1 MISISEDPNYNPRNL
16 RKPSASAWSIYR
28 RLLGYALRYKGR
40 LAVSIL
46 FALLVAGSFTSM
58 IVGLAAVVD
67 ISLSQPEP
75 LEAAGGGGETLE
87 QVEARALNELTEK
100 YAPRVVKAL
109 KPVRFL
115 HGMDDAEARGWVRD
129 FLGAMRSRPM
139 YAIQVACVV
148 LVLLSLLAGVARF
161 LQEYLAGTIGA
172 NISVELGREMY
183 ANIMHLSLGF
193 FEKHPTGEL
202 IARFS
207 NDIFQ
212 VNRGLSG
219 VFVKLMREPIKA
231 VFFLITALTIDPLMT
246 LVGLCVLPPV
256 AAAIYQLGRKFKKS
270 VRRSL
275 EKVASMAMVA
285 SETFNGIA
293 IVKGFCMEAYEIA
306 RTSVEFGKLR
316 RYLVKMVKVDAAV
329 GPVVEFVLILGVV
342 ALVLFAGARVMS
354 EEMSRADVAA
364 LIFAFALMLDPLR
377 KLSTVNNQIQTSV
390 ASAERV
396 FEFIDMQPEI
406 VEKTGARTLPRLSE
420 AIRFENVHFAYKPGV
435 EVLKGIDLEVNRG
448 EMVALVGFSGSG
460 KSTIVKLLPRFYDAT
475 AGAVRID
482 GIDIRDVTFESLRDQ
497 ISIVTQ
503 ETILFNESVRD
514 NIAFG
519 RKDYTAEQVREA
531 ARAAYADAFIEA
543 LPEGYETVIG
553 EGGATLSGGQ
563 RQRLA
568 IARAIIKDPAILI
581 LDEATSH
588 LDSESEQAIQK
599 ALAGFVQGRTTIVI
613 AHRLAT
619 VQRADR
625 IVVVDQGLIVEHG
638 THQELLAIGGI
649 YRRLYEQQL
658 LSGGEDVA

>member
-1 MISISEDPNYNPRNL
+1 MIEIGEDPNYNPRNL
-16 RKPSASAWSIYR
+16 TKPSASAWAIYM
-28 RLLGYALRYKGR
+28 RLLSYAFRYKAR

-58 IVGLAAVVD
+58 IVGVAAVVD
-67 ISLSQPEP
+67 VSLSPPAP
-75 LEAAGGGGETLE
+75 LEDAEGVDETIE
-87 QVEARALNELTEK
+87 QAKARAVDELTEK
-100 YAPRVVKAL
+100 YAPRVVSAV
-109 KPVRFL
+109 KPFRFIHRMDGDAVR
-115 HGMDDAEARGWVRD
+115 ARVHDVIGS
-129 FLGAMRSRPM
+129 MRHRPM
-139 YAIQVACVV
+139 YAIKVACVL
-148 LVLLSLLAGVARF
+148 LVGLSLFAGIARF

-172 NISVELGREMY
+172 NISVTLGQEMY
-183 ANIMHLSLGF
+183 ANLMHLSLGF

-202 IARFS
+202 IARFA

-212 VNRGLSG
+212 VNRGLAG

-231 VFFLITALTIDPLMT
+231 LFFLVTAFTIDPVMT
-246 LVGLCVLPPV
+246 AIGLCVLPPV
-256 AAAIYQLGRKFKKS
+256 AAAIYKLGRKFKKS

-293 IVKGFCMEAYEIA
+293 IIKSFCMEAYEIV
-306 RTSVEFGKLR
+306 RTNAEFAKLR

-329 GPVVEFVLILGVV
+329 GPIVEFVLILGVA
-342 ALVLFAGARVMS
+342 ALVLVAGTRVMN
-354 EEMSRADVAA
+354 EQMSRGDVAA

-377 KLSTVNNQIQTSV
+377 KLSSVNNQIQTSV

-396 FEFIDMQPEI
+396 FEFIDMQPDV
-406 VEKTGARTLPRLSE
+406 VEKADARVLPRLSE
-420 AIRFENVHFAYKPGV
+420 AIHFEKVHFAYKPDV
-435 EVLKGIDLEVNRG
+435 EVLKGIDLEVKKG
-448 EMVALVGFSGSG
+448 EMVALVGFSGAG
-460 KSTIVKLLPRFYDAT
+460 KSTLVKLLPRFYDVT
-475 AGAVRID
+475 DGAVKID
-482 GIDIRDVTFESLRDQ
+482 GIDIRDVTFESLRHQ

-503 ETILFNESVRD
+503 ETILFNETVRD

-519 RKDYTAEQVREA
+519 RKDYSEEQVLEA
-531 ARAAYADAFIEA
+531 ARAAYADTFIEA
-543 LPEGYETVIG
+543 LPEGYDTVIG
-553 EGGATLSGGQ
+553 ESGATLSGGQ

-599 ALAGFVQGRTTIVI
+599 ALAAFVQGRTTIVI

-625 IVVVDQGLIVEHG
+625 LVVLDQGKIAEQG
-638 THQELLAIGGI
+638 THQELLANGGI

-658 LSGGEDVA
+658 LTGGGDTA